1 MVPLGKEKALMET
14 VVTEHFQL
22 RDQILWTHNVTEPRP
37 HQLMHPRFKKKK
49 KKASADNTR
58 ETLPP
63 QWQLP

>member
-1 MVPLGKEKALMET
+1 MAPLGKEKALIET

-22 RDQILWTHNVTEPRP
+22 RDQILWTHNVEPRP

-49 KKASADNTR
+49 KKKASDDTT

-63 QWQLP
+63 Q